1 MGGQVK
7 THGALSLFNGVFFA
21 FYESTQISGNLIA
34 SLILT
39 KGSYNET
46 YIQDDHKVCGAGKT
60 VMLSSEPSVV
70 STMYEVFSGCCTA
83 YLRVSRFGLAV
94 RR

>member
-1 MGGQVK
+1 MAAPASDIFWPVGGQVK

-60 VMLSSEPSVV
+60 LLLSSV
-70 STMYEVFSGCCTA
+70 S
-83 YLRVSRFGLAV
+83 
-94 RR
+94 